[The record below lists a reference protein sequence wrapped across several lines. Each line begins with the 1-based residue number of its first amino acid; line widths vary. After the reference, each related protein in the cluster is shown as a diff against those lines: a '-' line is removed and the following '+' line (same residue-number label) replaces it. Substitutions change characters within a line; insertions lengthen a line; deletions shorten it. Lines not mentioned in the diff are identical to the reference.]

1 MTAATDVLPA
11 AIDRPAPTVAVCAG
25 RVLLLAGAVF
35 GTANLVQYGVRSGA
49 LGWHEATLG
58 LNWLAAM
65 AVFFPVLFRLR
76 KIGGE
81 AARRAAGWSRAAI
94 LSMLAAAGALAAVSA
109 VTGDW
114 SLMLWTSVATLGL
127 YGLAWA
133 VAFVRTRR
141 FNLALIAGLAWA
153 GAVCVATR
161 LGAPEQYLLQAA
173 TLALVAVLPGLWL
186 ALGRRL

>member
-1 MTAATDVLPA
+1 MTAAADVLPA
-11 AIDRPAPTVAVCAG
+11 ADRPAPTVAVCAG

-65 AVFFPVLFRLR
+65 AVFFPLLFRLR

-81 AARRAAGWSRAAI
+81 PARRAAGWSRAAI
-94 LSMLAAAGALAAVSA
+94 LSMLAAAAVLAAASA
-109 VTGDW
+109 ATGDW

-141 FNLALIAGLAWA
+141 FNLALIAGVAWA
-153 GAVCVATR
+153 GFACVATR
-161 LGAPEQYLLQAA
+161 LGSADQYLFQAL